1 MDKIII
7 FLKEFGVIIF
17 LGVLALSIL
26 GYGIYSIVDADQTTV
41 EIIRGEEGTAKIN
54 SSEIKVDVGGAVRK
68 PGVYTLKPGSRIGD
82 AILVAEGFSEVADL
96 AWVAKSLN
104 LAEEIKDGGKIY
116 IPEKSSIEMVEN
128 NKAGVKAQT
137 PYEKGKININTASM
151 AELDSLVG
159 IGEVRA
165 RSILDNRPYSKIEDL
180 VSEAKIPES
189 VYEKIKDQVSV
200 Y

>member
-26 GYGIYSIVDADQTTV
+26 GYGIYSIVEADQVKV
-41 EIIRGEEGTAKIN
+41 EIIRGDESTTKIN
-54 SSEIKVDVGGAVRK
+54 TGEIKVDVEGAVKK
-68 PGVYTLKPGSRIGD
+68 PGVYPFKPGSRIGD
-82 AILVAEGFSEVADL
+82 AIVMAGGFSEVADL

-116 IPEKSSIEMVEN
+116 IPDKSSLKNVETS
-128 NKAGVKAQT
+128 KVDVKTQAAD
-137 PYEKGKININTASM
+137 ENGKVNLNTASM
-151 AELDSLVG
+151 VELDSLEG

-165 RSILDNRPYSKIEDL
+165 KTILDNRPYSKVEDL
-180 VSEAKIPES
+180 VSKAKIPES
-189 VYEKIKDQVSV
+189 VYEKIKDKVSV